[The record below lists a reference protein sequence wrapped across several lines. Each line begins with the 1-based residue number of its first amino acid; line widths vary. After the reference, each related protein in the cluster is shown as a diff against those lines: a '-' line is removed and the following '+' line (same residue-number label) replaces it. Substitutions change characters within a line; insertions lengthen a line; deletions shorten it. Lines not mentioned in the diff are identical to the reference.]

1 MTGEVIDNTM
11 KPPGLITY
19 SKTAIII
26 IIIIIIIQVYVSKQG
41 YLNEHIL
48 QHRTDKCVFW
58 HVVAAKSQKWP
69 VYEKGFL

>member
-48 QHRTDKCVFW
+48 QHRTDKCVF
-58 HVVAAKSQKWP
+58 
-69 VYEKGFL
+69 

>member
-11 KPPGLITY
+11 KPPRLITY
-19 SKTAIII
+19 SKTAIIIIIIIVII

-48 QHRTDKCVFW
+48 QHRTDKCVC
-58 HVVAAKSQKWP
+58 
-69 VYEKGFL
+69 

>member
-11 KPPGLITY
+11 KPPRLITY

-26 IIIIIIIQVYVSKQG
+26 IIIIIITIIIIIIQVYVSNQG

-48 QHRTDKCVFW
+48 QHRTDKCVF
-58 HVVAAKSQKWP
+58 
-69 VYEKGFL
+69 